1 MGVSKLISVV
11 IPTHNRAEMVVR
23 CVKSVL
29 EADYPEKEIVVV
41 DDASTDD
48 TLEKLRAAF
57 ALETRV
63 KILESERNSGP
74 SVNRNRGALSTGG
87 KYILFLDDDNIIEK
101 NALAELVSVFESDDK
116 IGFVAPISINHREGK
131 DNLVWTLGSVFNPWT
146 SMPADPIHDIPLSE
160 LPETPTLYPTKC
172 APNAFMVARQAFEAV
187 DGFDESYSITYEE
200 SDFGY
205 RIVEKGC
212 SAFFTTQARV
222 HHYGTLEQG
231 CSSALRMLGI
241 EKPGRTYHFAR
252 NRLRF
257 ARRHF
262 PFLPR
267 LSVYF
272 IFAPLSA
279 VYYGFV
285 AIRNR
290 RPDIALAYLKGTLFG
305 YFDRLKLSTSV
316 VK

>member
-57 ALETRV
+57 AFEKRV
-63 KILESERNSGP
+63 KILESERNFGP

-146 SMPADPIHDIPLSE
+146 SMPADPIHDIP
-160 LPETPTLYPTKC
+160 
-172 APNAFMVARQAFEAV
+172 
-187 DGFDESYSITYEE
+187 
-200 SDFGY
+200 
-205 RIVEKGC
+205 
-212 SAFFTTQARV
+212 
-222 HHYGTLEQG
+222 
-231 CSSALRMLGI
+231 
-241 EKPGRTYHFAR
+241 
-252 NRLRF
+252 
-257 ARRHF
+257 
-262 PFLPR
+262 
-267 LSVYF
+267 
-272 IFAPLSA
+272 
-279 VYYGFV
+279 
-285 AIRNR
+285 
-290 RPDIALAYLKGTLFG
+290 
-305 YFDRLKLSTSV
+305 
-316 VK
+316 